1 MTISMM
7 DFNNNQNNNNK
18 IIIKDNN
25 RIYNI
30 LNNCLIVKLFN
41 KQIEIKE
48 EDTISKIRYS
58 KVTYYNLQHRILF

>member
-7 DFNNNQNNNNK
+7 DFNNNQNNNK

-58 KVTYYNLQHRILF
+58 KITYYNLQHRILF

>member
-7 DFNNNQNNNNK
+7 DFNNNQNNNK